1 MYFFSSFSRKNTRIS
16 PHAPEIFG
24 HFPKNNPIFHP
35 NSQKYNFPFF
45 SKIKDTKAN
54 FQPIFHTGHTIRTG
68 PSGNAAGGDIRKNPP
83 HCYFRNNFLLQFGN

>member
-1 MYFFSSFSRKNTRIS
+1 MYFFHRFPEKTPVFS

-35 NSQKYNFPFF
+35 NSQKSNFPFF
-45 SKIKDTKAN
+45 SKIKDIKAN

-68 PSGNAAGGDIRKNPP
+68 PSGNAAGGDIRKKPAA
-83 HCYFRNNFLLQFGN
+83 LLFS